1 MGLIKANPS
10 VQEEAPSGL
19 GDVEE
24 AVFESPRQT
33 GQYFD
38 LEKSL
43 VSISLE
49 FGQLLLPISAFPAV
63 ERTLRMGARSE
74 S

>member
-1 MGLIKANPS
+1 MSLIEANPS

-19 GDVEE
+19 GNVEE
-24 AVFESPRQT
+24 VVFESDLQT
-33 GQYFD
+33 GQCFD

-49 FGQLLLPISAFPAV
+49 FGQLLLP
-63 ERTLRMGARSE
+63 
-74 S
+74 

>member
-1 MGLIKANPS
+1 MSLIKANPS

-19 GDVEE
+19 GNVEE
-24 AVFESPRQT
+24 VVFESDLQT
-33 GQYFD
+33 GQCFD

-49 FGQLLLPISAFPAV
+49 FGQLLLP
-63 ERTLRMGARSE
+63 
-74 S
+74 